1 MAETLCNSGNVK
13 LKAGTNH
20 TALTA
25 AQYTDLINEAEG
37 QFIADTGVNWIDV
50 YSGLNA
56 DFKQIIQGAAA
67 AYAANGAINNDLLA
81 LGGLATATTM
91 INKNLD
97 TYDRAVNKLKDSN
110 VYKPFGGGTAK
121 LVE

>member
-13 LKAGTNH
+13 LAAGANH

-25 AQYTDLINEAEG
+25 SQYTSLINQAEG
-37 QFIADTGVNWIDV
+37 QIIADTGVNWITV
-50 YSGLNA
+50 WPVISGNNFAL
-56 DFKQIIQGAAA
+56 IIQGAVA
-67 AYAANGAINNDLLA
+67 AYAANGAINNDPLA
-81 LGGLATATTM
+81 LGGLSVATTM

-110 VYKPFGGGTAK
+110 VYKPFGGTK
-121 LVE
+121 IVE